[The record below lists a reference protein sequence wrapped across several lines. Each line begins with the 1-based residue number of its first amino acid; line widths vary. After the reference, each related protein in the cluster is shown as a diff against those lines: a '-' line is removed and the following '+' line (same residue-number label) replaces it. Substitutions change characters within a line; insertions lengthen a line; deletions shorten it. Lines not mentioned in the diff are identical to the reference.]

1 MVGGII
7 MRETKKWEE
16 SEIEFIR
23 NNYTELTDYE
33 MADQLGRTFRSVR
46 VKRERLGLFRYFQED
61 YSPIKGEKWKE
72 LNGVYISNK
81 GRVKKSDSKFL
92 KIHVHKTG
100 YAIVSFNGKN
110 RYVHNLVWEAFVGKI
125 PDDMEID
132 HIDCNKLNNSLYN
145 LELVTHQENMR
156 RAYHNNCFN
165 NFFGREPLT
174 TISKESTPK
183 QVEVPS
189 TLACNDEGE
198 DIV

>member
-16 SEIEFIR
+16 FEIEFIR

-125 PDDMEID
+125 PDDMQK
-132 HIDCNKLNNSLYN
+132 DCWCPDSWQLPFVRSP
-145 LELVTHQENMR
+145 MR
-156 RAYHNNCFN
+156 KATQ
-165 NFFGREPLT
+165 LT
-174 TISKESTPK
+174 TLIVISLIILYIILNLLHIKR
-183 QVEVPS
+183 
-189 TLACNDEGE
+189 
-198 DIV
+198 I